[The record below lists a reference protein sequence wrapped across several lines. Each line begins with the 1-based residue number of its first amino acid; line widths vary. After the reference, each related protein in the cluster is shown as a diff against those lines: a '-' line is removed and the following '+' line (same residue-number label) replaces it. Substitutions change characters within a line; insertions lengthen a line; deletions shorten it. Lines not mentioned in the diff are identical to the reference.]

1 MKYRLVKNW
10 DETYTLQ
17 ELGVYN
23 FDGIIDN
30 HWYDREKYDD
40 LGFAIDAACV
50 AIFGKIPAC
59 FCLALEYDEKAAT
72 VHADFEEA
80 EDYAISRGLWRE
92 KRDGVEKIIEFTE
105 HNEEEFHRCAWCDE
119 FFPLYDIEE
128 YDGICYQC
136 DAAIRSRGERW
147 GRR

>member
-1 MKYRLVKNW
+1 MKYRLIKNW

-30 HWYDREKYDD
+30 HWYDRKKCAD
-40 LGFAIDAACV
+40 LGWGIDAIIEARGLNPNRFCV
-50 AIFGKIPAC
+50 
-59 FCLALEYDEKAAT
+59 ALEYDEKAAT

-80 EDYAISRGLWRE
+80 EDYAISRGLWRD
-92 KRDGVEKIIEFTE
+92 KRDGVEKIIEITE
-105 HNEEEFHRCAWCDE
+105 HNEEEYHRCEWCDE
-119 FFPLYDIEE
+119 FFPLYDIEKN
-128 YDGICYQC
+128 DGICDQC

-147 GRR
+147 